1 MCLHT
6 MLFVLLPEWLRL
18 LKALRGRDQ
27 RRGQGDIPT
36 ARGASPLTGYGGS
49 DLRSRTAVS
58 RLQSGTH
65 LPTRSGQS
73 WLLASGHLLM
83 PALLRSSACHQGKK
97 FLACPPNIPPSK
109 GS

>member
-1 MCLHT
+1 METDHMCLHT

-18 LKALRGRDQ
+18 LKALRGRHQ

-58 RLQSGTH
+58 RYRVALTS
-65 LPTRSGQS
+65 PPGQASLGS
-73 WLLASGHLLM
+73 W
-83 PALLRSSACHQGKK
+83 P
-97 FLACPPNIPPSK
+97 
-109 GS
+109 